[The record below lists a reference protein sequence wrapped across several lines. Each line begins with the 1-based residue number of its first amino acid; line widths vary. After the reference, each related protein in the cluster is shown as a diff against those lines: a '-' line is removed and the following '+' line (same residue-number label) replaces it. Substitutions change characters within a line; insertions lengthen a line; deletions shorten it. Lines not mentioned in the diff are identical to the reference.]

1 MTNQRISPKVF
12 GIGFQ
17 KTGTTTLLAVF
28 RALGYYCKDSGKELV
43 PALMRGDLQPAFD
56 VVDQHDAFEDN
67 PWPLIYRE
75 LDERYPGSKF
85 ILTIRDEASWIK
97 SVVNHLGY
105 LPDAMQKLVYGV
117 GFPAGY
123 EDVFLERYRR
133 HNTEVQAYF
142 ADRPDDLLVVNFSAG
157 QGWDE
162 ICAFLGH
169 DVPEIAFPHEFKG
182 TYTPGKSRSRKLSSA
197 VIRGVRRAFGGGK
210 NSADQG

>member
-1 MTNQRISPKVF
+1 MTSERIYPKVF

-28 RALGYYCKDSGKELV
+28 RALGYHCKDYGKELL
-43 PALMRGDLQPAFD
+43 PALMRGDLQPVFD

-67 PWPLIYRE
+67 PWPLLYRE
-75 LDERYPGSKF
+75 LDAQYPGSKF
-85 ILTIRDEASWIK
+85 ILTLRDESQWIK

-133 HNTEVQAYF
+133 HNREVQAYF
-142 ADRPDDLLVVNFSAG
+142 ADRPEDLLVIDLCAG

-162 ICAFLGH
+162 ICAFLGRERP
-169 DVPEIAFPHEFKG
+169 DIAFPHEFKG
-182 TYTPGKSRSRKLSSA
+182 TYSAGKSRSRRMASTVVHRL
-197 VIRGVRRAFGGGK
+197 RRIAGGGPSSGK
-210 NSADQG
+210 G